1 MKHAANLIINTLIEL
16 LHSYL
21 NENDNDELLR
31 DVLIHLEKYKREL

>member
-1 MKHAANLIINTLIEL
+1 MKHAINLIINTLIEL
-16 LHSYL
+16 LHVYL

>member
-1 MKHAANLIINTLIEL
+1 MKHAIDLIINTLIEL
-16 LHSYL
+16 LHAYL

>member
-1 MKHAANLIINTLIEL
+1 MKHAIILMINTLIEL
-16 LHSYL
+16 LHVYL

>member
-1 MKHAANLIINTLIEL
+1 MKHGIDLIINTLIEL
-16 LHSYL
+16 LHVYL

>member
-1 MKHAANLIINTLIEL
+1 MKHAINLIINTLIEL

>member
-1 MKHAANLIINTLIEL
+1 MKHAIDLIINTLIEL
-16 LHSYL
+16 LYAYL